1 MAVAETGSI
10 LQGTLEQRLDNIVAT
25 MREMSLQTDPQAM
38 VRDYGRRMRHIYHSD
53 RRISLSRRGLKRPD
67 FRITRY
73 TLWSDDVNPWKQ
85 RDRLPVLG
93 GGLLGDLIYGDDP
106 LIIDDLQVPPDDPAA
121 EYLADQRSLMAVPL
135 YDQGVALNMVVLT
148 REEPHAFNRET
159 FPELV
164 WISNLFGMATHN
176 LVLADEVKEAYQLVD
191 NELQL
196 VADIQRS
203 LLPRQ
208 LPEIPNMKLAAYYE
222 TSRRA
227 GGDYYDFFPLP
238 DGRWGL
244 LLADVSGHG
253 TPAAVMM
260 AVTHSIAHSYNG
272 PPTPPGRMLE
282 FVNDRLAREYTSES
296 GHFVTA
302 FYGVFDPSTRELIYA
317 NAGHPPPRLRRCG
330 EGSVQLIDGSRQFP
344 LGVQAGIEYKDQSHT
359 LHPGDRV
366 LFFTDGVTEAPNAA
380 GEMFGESRLDEV
392 LARCRNEPQEV
403 IDDLLQSL
411 WSFTSELPPQDDR
424 TFLAANIS

>member
-1 MAVAETGSI
+1 MAVVETGSI
-10 LQGTLEQRLDNIVAT
+10 IQGTWEERLDNIVAT

-38 VRDYGRRMRHIYHSD
+38 VRDYARRMKHMFQSD
-53 RRISLSRRGLKRPD
+53 RRISLSRRGLKRPQC
-67 FRITRY
+67 RITRY
-73 TLWSDDVNPWKQ
+73 SLWSDEVNPWKQ
-85 RDRLPVLG
+85 QERLPILD
-93 GGLLGDLIYGDDP
+93 GGLLGDLIFGDDP
-106 LIIDDLQVPPDDPAA
+106 LIIDDLQVADDDPAA

-148 REEPHAFNRET
+148 REEPHAFARDT

-176 LVLADEVKEAYQLVD
+176 LVLADEVKAAYELVD
-191 NELQL
+191 NELRV
-196 VADIQRS
+196 VADIQHS
-203 LLPRQ
+203 LLPTQ
-208 LPEIPNMKLAAYYE
+208 LPDIPNMKLAAHYE

-238 DGRWGL
+238 GGRWGM

-260 AVTHSIAHSYNG
+260 AVTHSIAHAYEG
-272 PPTPPGRMLE
+272 PPTPPGRMLA
-282 FVNDRLAREYTSES
+282 FVNDRLAREYTQDS

-302 FYGVFDPSTRELIYA
+302 FYGVYDPATRKLTYA

-330 EGSVQLIDGSRQFP
+330 EGTVHLIDGARQYP
-344 LGVQAGIEYKDQSHT
+344 LGVEAGVEYTDRTHT
-359 LHPGDRV
+359 LHPGDRI
-366 LFFTDGVTEAPNAA
+366 LFFTDGITEAQNPA
-380 GEMFGESRLDEV
+380 GEMFGESGLDEV

-403 IDDLLQSL
+403 IDDLLNSL
-411 WSFTSELPPQDDR
+411 RIFTADLPPQDDR
-424 TFLAANIS
+424 TFLAANIF

>member
-1 MAVAETGSI
+1 MAVVETNSI
-10 LQGTLEQRLDNIVAT
+10 IQGTWEERLDSIVAT

-38 VRDYGRRMRHIYHSD
+38 VRDYGRRMRHMFQSA
-53 RRISLSRRGLKRPD
+53 RRISLSRRGLKRPQC
-67 FRITRY
+67 RITRY
-73 TLWSDDVNPWKQ
+73 SLWSDDVNPWTQ
-85 RDRLPVLG
+85 QERLPVLER
-93 GGLLGDLIYGDDP
+93 GLLGDLIYGDDP
-106 LIIDDLQVPPDDPAA
+106 MIIDDLQVDPDDPAA
-121 EYLADQRSLMAVPL
+121 EYLADQRSLLAVPL

-148 REEPHAFNRET
+148 REEPHAFSRDT

-176 LVLADEVKEAYQLVD
+176 LVLADEVKSAYELVD
-191 NELQL
+191 NELQV
-196 VADIQRS
+196 VADIQHS
-203 LLPRQ
+203 LLPTQ
-208 LPEIPNMKLAAYYE
+208 LPDIPGMKLAAHYE

-238 DGRWGL
+238 DGRWGI

-260 AVTHSIAHSYNG
+260 AVTHSIAHAYDG

-282 FVNDRLAREYTSES
+282 FVNDRLSTEYTREN

-302 FYGVFDPSTRELIYA
+302 FYGVYNPATRELTYA

-330 EGSVQLIDGSRQFP
+330 EGTVHLIDGARQFP
-344 LGVQAGIEYKDQSHT
+344 LGVEAGVDYTDQTHL
-359 LHPGDRV
+359 LHPGDRI
-366 LFFTDGVTEAPNAA
+366 LFFTDGITEAQNPL
-380 GEMFGESRLDEV
+380 GELFGESRLDDV

-403 IDDLLQSL
+403 IDDLLNSL
-411 WSFTSELPPQDDR
+411 RNFTSDLPPQDDR
-424 TFLAANIS
+424 TFLAANIF